1 MFDKLKS
8 ALSKTSKKISACV
21 SHVFTKENSIE
32 KIKEEIECALIS
44 ADLGVNITSQII
56 EKIKISHTK
65 EEIMSLLR
73 SEIGTKITPFLGD
86 DSERILRDNLPYVI
100 MMIGVNGTGKTT
112 SAAKLAYYYKSKG
125 FKVRLVAAD
134 TFRAA
139 ATEQLQTWATRIGVN
154 ITKGELNADSAA
166 VSYKGIEDAMMHQDE
181 VVIIDT
187 AGRIHMRDDL
197 MMELQ
202 KISRVI
208 KKVCEKAPHE
218 IMLVMDVTIGQSSLS
233 QAKGFIDKV
242 GVTSL
247 LAAKLDGTAKGGALV
262 QISHDFKLPIKFI
275 GIGENVEDLEKF
287 DTENF
292 LDSFVPNN

>member
-1 MFDKLKS
+1 MFNKLKS

-32 KIKEEIECALIS
+32 KIKEHLEETLLS
-44 ADLGVNITSQII
+44 ADLGVNISTQII

-65 EEIMSLLR
+65 EEIINLLR
-73 SEIGTKITPFLGD
+73 TEIGAKITPVSTVSD
-86 DSERILRDNLPYVI
+86 DEAIREHAPHVI

-112 SAAKLAYYYKSKG
+112 SAAKLAYYYKNRG

-139 ATEQLQTWATRIGVN
+139 ATEQLQTWASRIGVN

-166 VSYKGIEDAMMHQDE
+166 VSYRGLQEALEHQDE

-202 KISRVI
+202 KISRVM
-208 KKVCEKAPHE
+208 KKVCEHAPHE
-218 IMLVMDVTIGQSSLS
+218 TLLVMDATIGQSSVI
-233 QAKGFIDKV
+233 QAKAFIEKI
-242 GVTSL
+242 GVTAL
-247 LAAKLDGTAKGGALV
+247 LVAKLDGTAKGGALV
-262 QISHDFKLPIKFI
+262 QISHDFKLPVKFI
-275 GIGENVEDLEKF
+275 GVGEGVEDLEKF
-287 DTENF
+287 DLDNF